1 RKSRGL
7 GAEAHEAPGQRVLE
21 IRDPYQKPVHCRR
34 ERHVLEQQKQTNQQG
49 GGRLLPA
56 ERIMSRTL
64 VQHRK
69 QFHDRNLLYLFSFD
83 VDVNMNREELGF
95 VPGGV
100 RSNVFGRKGLSRAY
114 HIARDRTISGLGF
127 DAIDGTLSWGGDWI
141 YWREDDLEISQV
153 HASIHTSEGAEIHM
167 FYDVIASLGP
177 GGF

>member
-1 RKSRGL
+1 
-7 GAEAHEAPGQRVLE
+7 
-21 IRDPYQKPVHCRR
+21 
-34 ERHVLEQQKQTNQQG
+34 
-49 GGRLLPA
+49 
-56 ERIMSRTL
+56 RIMSRTL

-83 VDVNMNREELGF
+83 VEANMSREELGF

-100 RSNVFGRKGLSRAY
+100 RINVFARKDLSRAY

-177 GGF
+177 GGFRRIVSEKEKMGKPDTPLNWPIVSSPRFETTHPKYRWI